1 MPVVST
7 AAGAG
12 LARQSLLIAGLC
24 LLADT
29 GAYLLIAPVTTAPT
43 GAWVVL
49 AGLVL
54 ADAALG
60 LPTRFAAVAA
70 VAHVAVTLL
79 SVAVGPAV
87 GVPSP
92 IGFSIAGYRAGAW
105 LRGAAAAAALLAL
118 IAGVL
123 VGEHLGSGI
132 GDGRMLAIN
141 VLIGVMV
148 PWLVGRH
155 TTTRRAHL
163 ADLERHAENERR
175 DVHARVAR
183 AVVDE
188 RRAIARD
195 LHDVISHHVSAVGV
209 HAGAARLS
217 LAAGSPDRLRD
228 SLSAVE
234 TATRSAMGDLRRMLA
249 LLHGQDSD
257 GIRQPGMHNLDD
269 LLDGTRAAGLDVRL
283 HVTGASRDLPESLD
297 LAVYRI
303 TQEMLTNALRHGD
316 GDAVDIRLDY
326 APDTLTLS
334 SRNTRPA
341 VPAGA
346 RAGRTRR
353 GISGIERR
361 AALFDGTVTYGPHAG
376 GRTWQTVV
384 ELPLADH
391 P

>member
-1 MPVVST
+1 MPAVRT
-7 AAGAG
+7 AASAR

-29 GAYLLIAPVTTAPT
+29 GAYLLTVPVAVSA

-49 AGLVL
+49 GGMML

-70 VAHVAVTLL
+70 VAHGAVTLL
-79 SVAVGPAV
+79 SVVVGPAI
-87 GVPSP
+87 GVPSS
-92 IGFSIAGYRAGAW
+92 IGFAIAGYRAGAW
-105 LRGAAAAAALLAL
+105 LRGTAAAAALLAL
-118 IAGVL
+118 VIGAL
-123 VGEHLGSGI
+123 VGEHLGSGVR
-132 GDGRMLAIN
+132 DGRALAIG
-141 VLIGVMV
+141 VLGGVIV
-148 PWLVGRH
+148 PWLVGRY

-163 ADLERHAENERR
+163 ADLERQAENERR
-175 DVHARVAR
+175 DVHARVVS
-183 AVVDE
+183 AVIDE

-217 LAAGSPDRLRD
+217 LASGSPDRLRD

-249 LLHGQDSD
+249 LLHGQDAD
-257 GIRQPGMHNLDD
+257 GIRQPGMHDLDD
-269 LLDGTRAAGLDVRL
+269 LLDGTRAAGLAVRL

-316 GDAVDIRLDY
+316 GDAVEIRLDY
-326 APDTLTLS
+326 APATLTLS
-334 SRNTRPA
+334 SRNARPA
-341 VPAGA
+341 VPAEAGA
-346 RAGRTRR
+346 EGTRR
-353 GISGIERR
+353 GIPGIQRR
-361 AALFDGTVTYGPHAG
+361 AALFDGTVTCGPQAG

-384 ELPLADH
+384 ELPLGDH
-391 P
+391 W